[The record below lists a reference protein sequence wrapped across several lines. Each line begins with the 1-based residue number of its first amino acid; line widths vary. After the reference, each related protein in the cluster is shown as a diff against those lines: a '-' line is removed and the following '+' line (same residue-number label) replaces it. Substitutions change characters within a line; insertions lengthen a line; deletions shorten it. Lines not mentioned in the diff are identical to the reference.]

1 MINEYEQKMLSFV
14 QKEMTQDAAHDINH
28 VLRVVKSAKQLCQSE
43 QAVAE
48 IVVPA
53 AYLHDCV
60 SLAKNHPQ
68 RNQSSVMAAEKAI
81 AFLKKIDYPEKWFD
95 GIYHAIA
102 AHSFSAGIKPE
113 TPEACIVQDADRLD
127 ALGAIGIT
135 RWMQVT
141 TQLGT
146 PLYHP
151 HDAFCDNREPD
162 DKQYAVDHFYVKL
175 LRLADT
181 FNTQSAKTEAE
192 KRTRFMLSFLDQLR
206 AEV

>member
-1 MINEYEQKMLSFV
+1 MMNEYEQKMLSFV
-14 QKEMTQDAAHDINH
+14 EKEMTQDAAHDINH
-28 VLRVVKSAKQLCQSE
+28 VLRVVKSAKQLCQPE
-43 QAVAE
+43 QAIAE

-68 RNQSSVMAAEKAI
+68 RSQSSVLAAEKAI
-81 AFLKKIDYPEKWFD
+81 AFLKEINYPKKWFD

-113 TPEACIVQDADRLD
+113 TTEASIVQDADRLD

-135 RWMQVT
+135 RWMQVS

-151 HDAFCDNREPD
+151 QDAFCDNRQPD

-192 KRTRFMLSFLDQLR
+192 
-206 AEV
+206 